1 MMLPSKTRSL
11 AVLLLALA
19 LGGAAAAA
27 GKPRKPATPRTAPA
41 PAADA
46 ASAPGAGQGR
56 CTEEEALPSRS
67 GRDAGALETSTV
79 EPRDQLQELVRAAL
93 QQSRAIGAAR
103 LLAQAAQ
110 AELEETK
117 ASRLPQVSVGGT
129 LGPLL
134 SRVGNGSNNTT
145 LQARATLSVSA
156 PLYDAGRIGQLTEWR
171 RQLFESAKYGQSS
184 AEEQLALQTVSLALD
199 RGRYVLQA
207 QIYGQYVRKMAC
219 LVDALGIIV
228 KADKGRSSELVQA
241 QKSLQQADLSYETTL
256 ASLRSTETRLK
267 RLVGEQLPPS
277 ASMSTVLARI
287 PDLNESLQD
296 IQQSPDVLQAAAQAR
311 AQQSYAESVVS
322 GQKPQVSWVVTGSFE
337 NRSSINSSTNA
348 PPMRD
353 TELMGGVSVNIPIL
367 QPGANDAA
375 RAAYK
380 RAEAAGLQ
388 RDETIEAKRYRMMEM
403 YDTATSA
410 MDRVR
415 RIVEVLR
422 NSDRV
427 RASTLQQ
434 WQQLGRR
441 SLFDVMSAESDYY
454 ATRVAHVN
462 TLYDAQQVIAMMWSM
477 GRGVVT
483 PLR

>member
-1 MMLPSKTRSL
+1 MIAPLSTPPLLRPL
-11 AVLLLALA
+11 ALLALA
-19 LGGAAAAA
+19 LAA
-27 GKPRKPATPRTAPA
+27 G
-41 PAADA
+41 A
-46 ASAPGAGQGR
+46 ASAASKPKVPQPPAAASPAPNTAQGR
-56 CTEEEALPSRS
+56 CNEDEAGPSRS
-67 GRDAGALETSTV
+67 GRDASMLLETSNV

-93 QQSRAIGAAR
+93 QQSRSIGVAK

-110 AELEETK
+110 ADLEETK

-134 SRVGNGSNNTT
+134 SRAGGGSTNTT

-171 RQLFESAKYGQSS
+171 RQLFESAKFGQNS
-184 AEEQLALQTVSLALD
+184 AEEQLALQTISLALD
-199 RGRYVLQA
+199 RGRFVLQA
-207 QIYGQYVRKMAC
+207 QIYNQYVRKMAC
-219 LVDALGIIV
+219 LVDALGFIV
-228 KADKGRSSELVQA
+228 NADKGRASELVQA
-241 QKSLQQADLSYETTL
+241 QKTLQQADLSYETTM

-267 RLVGEQLPPS
+267 RLVGDQLPLT
-277 ASMSTVLARI
+277 ASMSSVLARI

-311 AQQSYAESVVS
+311 AQQSYAESVVA
-322 GQKPQVSWVVTGSFE
+322 GQKAQVSWIVSGSIE
-337 NRSSINSSTNA
+337 NRSNISSTNL
-348 PPMRD
+348 PPARD
-353 TELMGGVSVNIPIL
+353 TELMGGLSVNIPIL
-367 QPGANDAA
+367 QPGASDAA
-375 RAAYK
+375 KAAHK

-388 RDETIEAKRYRMMEM
+388 RDEAIESKRYRMIEM
-403 YDTATSA
+403 HDTALSA
-410 MDRVR
+410 MDRAR

-454 ATRVAHVN
+454 SMRVAHVN